1 MPTDQSNVREQ
12 KKRQRKVRHAI
23 LDFLKKL
30 RKACETFKTADDWYK
45 YLKQLESLLQEY
57 EKELPAGTQQ
67 RLKDAIKLTDSS
79 REGIKKAC
87 KVLQTEILHV
97 IEALPAGGILPTVLI
112 GAVIATAV
120 AVGAI
125 VSYFSLTAV
134 PVIIIND
141 GCDPLHPPQGIANY
155 IPGLDLPKQPILKGE
170 KATAKV
176 PPVMV
181 DINAKSGTI
190 IFTAMGITVPFEV
203 PSEVTGAQFDGM
215 PILDQS
221 ISVHLG
227 DREQHELVVTC
238 R

>member
-12 KKRQRKVRHAI
+12 KKRQRKARHAI

-87 KVLQTEILHV
+87 KVLQTEIGHV

-112 GAVIATAV
+112 VAVIVSAV
-120 AVGAI
+120 AVGAMA
-125 VSYFSLTAV
+125 VYFTLTAV
-134 PVIIIND
+134 PVVITND
-141 GCDPLHPPQGIANY
+141 GCVPLRPPQGIANY
-155 IPGLDLPKQPILKGE
+155 IPGVDLPKQPILEGE
-170 KATAKV
+170 NATAKA
-176 PPVMV
+176 PPVTV
-181 DINAKSGTI
+181 NINAKRGTI
-190 IFTAMGITVPFEV
+190 IFTAMGIPLRFEIA
-203 PSEVTGAQFDGM
+203 SKVTGIQLDGM
-215 PILDQS
+215 PILDRS
-221 ISVHLG
+221 ITVNLG
-227 DREQHELVVTC
+227 DRKQHELIVTC